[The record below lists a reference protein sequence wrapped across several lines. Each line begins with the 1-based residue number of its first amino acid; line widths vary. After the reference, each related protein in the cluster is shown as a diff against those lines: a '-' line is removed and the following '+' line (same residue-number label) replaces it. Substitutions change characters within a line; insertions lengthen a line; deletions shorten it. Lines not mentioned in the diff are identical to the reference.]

1 MANMNSSPIL
11 CEPGIKYF
19 LKSSLNESHKFK
31 EKYINF
37 FYNISMLLV
46 FIALL
51 SAILYYRYKGRLSPN
66 EIALKNRRK
75 KEYIV
80 SKVQHL
86 AARKT
91 RNNMVTDLP
100 TLPTLNTF

>member
-1 MANMNSSPIL
+1 MDSKPIL

-37 FYNISMLLV
+37 FFNVSMLIF
-46 FIALL
+46 FIVIVCC
-51 SAILYYRYKGRLSPN
+51 ILYYRYKGRLTPSQ
-66 EIALKNRRK
+66 IAIKHRRE

-80 SKVQHL
+80 SKLQQL
-86 AARKT
+86 SAIKT
-91 RNNMVTDLP
+91 KNNMLTDLP
-100 TLPTLNTF
+100 TFDTF